1 ELDMEILG
9 VDENNRTTK
18 ESVEVNVTMKDN
30 FANLALYVWDSEEFR
45 ESYPTSDRR
54 FREPAEYTTTI
65 TLDLAMGENEIP
77 VQLVDE
83 AGNETVRTIA
93 ITREPQ
99 EPVVTGDVHFSLFK
113 DTTSSANRV
122 DFDNISN
129 FYIKNKETGEV
140 FSEGYQPIWNT
151 PHAF

>member
-1 ELDMEILG
+1 LHD
-9 VDENNRTTK
+9 
-18 ESVEVNVTMKDN
+18 
-30 FANLALYVWDSEEFR
+30 ALPIAR
-45 ESYPTSDRR
+45 
-54 FREPAEYTTTI
+54 
-65 TLDLAMGENEIP
+65 
-77 VQLVDE
+77 
-83 AGNETVRTIA
+83 NETGKTIA

-151 PHAF
+151 PHAFRMDEIPEGEYTIHFEMQGGMVTHEIQW